1 MVKVNKRVILD
12 SKKIF
17 QFSSFGNFFKVTP
30 IEMILVDGT
39 FYVVVEH
46 NSLKKCI
53 DKIKENPQRVES
65 FFGAKVRVVGFSDN
79 LEVFI
84 KNLIYPIKEVSYI
97 IENNDLII
105 FVESMKEVR
114 YLKRDNSFYIDIMKS
129 LISSLFNNNYNIKIM
144 IKK

>member
-1 MVKVNKRVILD
+1 MVKANKRVVLD

-17 QFSSFGNFFKVTP
+17 HFSKFGSFFKVTP

-46 NSLKKCI
+46 NNLKKCV
-53 DKIKENPQRVES
+53 DKIKESFQKVES
-65 FFGAKVRVVGFSDN
+65 FFNAKIRVVGYSED

-84 KNLIYPIKEVSYI
+84 KNLIYPIKEASYS
-97 IENNDLII
+97 IEKNDLII
-105 FVESMKEVR
+105 FVKSMKEVR

>member
-53 DKIKENPQRVES
+53 DKIKENPQKVES

-84 KNLIYPIKEVSYI
+84 KNLIYPIKEVSYA